1 MLKQTLMSTVIALT
15 CAVGASST
23 VQAAVFKWSF
33 TNVIG
38 GVPGTV
44 SGVLTVPNGTDVAAT
59 SVILTQTTNPVF
71 AGLVGTDFAALPNFQ
86 NRFNV
91 AGGAIT
97 ASLFGSDFFSN
108 SDNLSLEFNADVFG
122 DDDSEN
128 LGLLAAG
135 GNPLQ
140 GFCPANCLQTA
151 ELNGSNAGQTQSAPT
166 FVAVPEPMTLLGA
179 GAALAFG
186 AGFKRRQAR

>member
-71 AGLVGTDFAALPNFQ
+71 A
-86 NRFNV
+86 
-91 AGGAIT
+91 
-97 ASLFGSDFFSN
+97 
-108 SDNLSLEFNADVFG
+108 
-122 DDDSEN
+122 
-128 LGLLAAG
+128 
-135 GNPLQ
+135 
-140 GFCPANCLQTA
+140 
-151 ELNGSNAGQTQSAPT
+151 
-166 FVAVPEPMTLLGA
+166 
-179 GAALAFG
+179 
-186 AGFKRRQAR
+186 